1 MHAGYHRLAKT
12 PMRENTDTEL
22 LAAARDGNKDAFGS
36 LIERYQPMT
45 ERIAQRMVGNGFI
58 AQELAQEAV
67 LQAYLSLDRLR
78 NDAQFASWLYGITL
92 NVCRTYLR
100 SQKREV
106 SSLEALMGGMFVD
119 PSLFSEGVI
128 DPLALAEEH
137 EVAQVIWHAVYALS
151 PAEREATLL
160 FYYAQFHLSEIA
172 GILGISV
179 GAVKGRLHKAR
190 KQLKEE
196 LSPWFAE
203 TSVSQVWPPRRKIMI
218 QVAVVDSVTVTNK
231 EVSRPAYSVVVLHD
245 EAHHRA
251 LGIWVGQAEAFAI
264 DRGLRQS
271 PLPRPMTMNF
281 IASILHSLGAVL
293 EEVRIESLKEQ
304 IFYATTRIRSV
315 NMLHEINARP
325 SDAIALAVVTG
336 TPIFV
341 SEEVLGKAGVAL
353 PEGKTLHRI
362 DAPTTEEQ
370 REQQTAGEA
379 LVLEEEC
386 EECTEAEYERIFQRV
401 LQILMR

>member
-1 MHAGYHRLAKT
+1 MIVRSRSADT
-12 PMRENTDTEL
+12 PMREHIDAEL
-22 LAAARDGNKDAFGS
+22 LAAARDGNKDAFGY
-36 LIERYQPMT
+36 LIERYQPMA

-78 NDAQFASWLYGITL
+78 NDGQFASWLYGITL

-106 SSLEALMGGMFVD
+106 YSLEALMGGMFVD
-119 PSLFSEGVI
+119 PSLLAEGVI

-137 EVAQVIWHAVYALS
+137 EVAQVILHSVYALS

-172 GILGISV
+172 LMLGISV
-179 GAVKGRLHKAR
+179 VAVKGRLHKAR

-196 LSPWFAE
+196 LSAWFAE

-218 QVAVVDSVTVTNK
+218 QVSVVDSVTVTNK

-245 EAHHRA
+245 EAHQRA

-281 IASILHSLGAVL
+281 IASILHSLGAAL
-293 EEVRIESLKEQ
+293 EEVRIESLKEE
-304 IFYATTRIRSV
+304 IFYATARIRSD

-362 DAPTTEEQ
+362 DAPTTAEQ
-370 REQQTAGEA
+370 LEQHTAGVA
-379 LVLEEEC
+379 LVLE